1 MINSSEEDISKG
13 KFIALLSYVTIFG
26 ALLAI
31 FLNVE
36 RKNPF
41 IAFHNRQGLG
51 LWITYMLIGLV
62 IYPLDILL
70 VYYAFWLF
78 IGVLIIYGMIGA
90 VTGRFYSVPIF
101 GGFYQK
107 FFKSIGS

>member
-1 MINSSEEDISKG
+1 SKG
-13 KFIALLSYVTIFG
+13 KLIALLSYVTIFG

-41 IAFHNRQGLG
+41 VAFHTRQGLG
-51 LWITYMLIGLV
+51 LWITYMLIGLI
-62 IYPLDILL
+62 IYPLDILM

-78 IGVLIIYGMIGA
+78 IGALIINGMIGA
-90 VTGRFYSVPIF
+90 ISGKLYSVPFF
-101 GGFYQK
+101 GGYYQK
-107 FFKSIGS
+107 ILKSIGG